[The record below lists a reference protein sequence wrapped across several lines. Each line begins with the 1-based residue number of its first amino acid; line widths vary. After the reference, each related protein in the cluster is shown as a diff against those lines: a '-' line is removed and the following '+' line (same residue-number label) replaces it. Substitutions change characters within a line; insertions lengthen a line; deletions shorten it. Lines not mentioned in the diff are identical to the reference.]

1 MIQLLFILILNV
13 AGFSKAE
20 YFKVIA
26 GSDVNSMTKMV
37 EKLEKATENT
47 DQMAYLGAL
56 KMKKAEHLK
65 TPKDKLELFKVG
77 KDLLEKAILK
87 NGSNAEYRF
96 LRLMIQENAPKVL
109 KYNTKVQE
117 DAKFISSN
125 YLSLSSDVKSAVLNY
140 SKTSASLKI

>member
-1 MIQLLFILILNV
+1 MIQFLFILILNISP
-13 AGFSKAE
+13 FSKAE

-26 GSDVNSMTKMV
+26 GSDVNTMTKMM
-37 EKLEKATENT
+37 EKIEKVNESA

-65 TPKDKLELFKVG
+65 TPKDKLALFKEG
-77 KDLLEKAILK
+77 RDLLEKAILK
-87 NGSNAEYRF
+87 NGKNAEYRF

-109 KYNTKVQE
+109 KYNTKVEE

-125 YLSLSSDVKSAVLNY
+125 YSSLSSDVKSAVLNY
-140 SKTSASLKI
+140 AKTSASLKI

>member
-1 MIQLLFILILNV
+1 MVQFLFILILNIS
-13 AGFSKAE
+13 AFSKAE

-26 GSDVNSMTKMV
+26 GSDVSTMTKMMD
-37 EKLEKATENT
+37 KIEKASESS

-56 KMKKAEHLK
+56 KMKKAEYLK
-65 TPKDKLELFKVG
+65 TPKDKLALFKEG
-77 KDLLEKAILK
+77 RDLLEKAILK
-87 NGSNAEYRF
+87 NGKNAEYRF

-109 KYNTKVQE
+109 KYNTKVEE

-125 YLSLSSDVKSAVLNY
+125 YVSLSSDVKSAVLNY